1 MCISPRVSRSGVF
14 FVGDYMFASLSERFE
29 GIISSIKGRAII
41 SEKDL
46 DITLRQI
53 RVALLESDVALLV
66 VKKFIDEIRTK
77 IIGQDVLKNVRPD
90 QMIIKLVYD
99 ELVNI
104 LGSNNE
110 EININVSP
118 PAIILFC
125 GLQGSGKTTSAAKL
139 AKLLKIKNNKKIL
152 LVSAD
157 IYRPAAQEQLEILS
171 NENGMDFFKKND
183 QNEIQEIIY
192 KSLNKAK
199 KELYDILIIDTAGRQ
214 TINQEMMDELKVI
227 SNITNPI
234 EKILVA
240 DSLAGQDAANTAQ
253 KFHELI
259 GITGIFLT
267 RVDGDSNGGAALSV
281 KTVTGASIKYIGT
294 GEKIDHIENFSPDR
308 IAKRI
313 LGMGDIVS
321 LVEKASENFENRELE
336 ELSNSI
342 SSGKF
347 DLADF
352 SKQLKQMK
360 KVGGISGM
368 LALLP
373 GISKTQK
380 TMAENNVTDD
390 MLIKQLAIIDS
401 MTLKEKSNP
410 EIIKASRKIRISRG
424 SGTKVQEVNRLLKQF
439 VQSQKMIKRMSG
451 IKKSGGAM
459 EMLNSLK
466 GNIPPNIKF

>member
-1 MCISPRVSRSGVF
+1 MYISPRVSRTDVF
-14 FVGDYMFASLSERFE
+14 LVGDYMFASLSEKFE
-29 GIISSIKGRAII
+29 EIVSSIKGKAII
-41 SEKDL
+41 SEEDL
-46 DITLRQI
+46 NVTLRQI
-53 RVALLESDVALLV
+53 RIALLESDVALSV
-66 VKKFIDEIRTK
+66 VKKFIEEIRVK
-77 IIGQDVLKNVRPD
+77 IIGQNVLKNVKPD

-110 EININVSP
+110 EINLNVTP
-118 PAIILFC
+118 PAVILFC
-125 GLQGSGKTTSAAKL
+125 GLQGSGKTTSVAKL

-152 LVSAD
+152 LVSTD

-171 NENGMDFFKKND
+171 NENEIDFFKKND
-183 QNEIQEIIY
+183 LNEIQKIVFE
-192 KSLNKAK
+192 SLSKAK

-214 TINQEMMDELKVI
+214 AINKEMMDELKII
-227 SNITNPI
+227 SKLTNPI

-253 KFHELI
+253 RFHELI

-267 RVDGDSNGGAALSV
+267 RIDGDSNGGAALSV
-281 KTVTGASIKYIGT
+281 KTITGAPIKYIGI
-294 GEKIDHIENFSPDR
+294 GENIDQIENFSPNR

-321 LVEKASENFENRELE
+321 LVEKASENIENKDLE
-336 ELSNSI
+336 ELSNNI

-360 KVGGISGM
+360 KVGGISGI
-368 LALLP
+368 LSLLP

-390 MLIKQLAIIDS
+390 ILAKQLAIIDS
-401 MTLKEKSNP
+401 MTLGEKSNP
-410 EIIKASRKIRISRG
+410 EIIKASRKIRISKG
-424 SGTKVQEVNRLLKQF
+424 SGTKVQEINRLLKQF
-439 VQSQKMIKRMSG
+439 IQSQKMIKRMG
-451 IKKSGGAM
+451 VMKKGVGAM
-459 EMLNSLK
+459 DVLNNLK

>member
-1 MCISPRVSRSGVF
+1 MYISPRVSRTDVF
-14 FVGDYMFASLSERFE
+14 LVGDYMFASLSEKFE
-29 GIISSIKGRAII
+29 EIVSSIKGKAII
-41 SEKDL
+41 SEEDL
-46 DITLRQI
+46 NVTLRQI
-53 RVALLESDVALLV
+53 RIALLESDVALSV
-66 VKKFIDEIRTK
+66 VKRFIDEVRTK
-77 IIGQDVLKNVRPD
+77 IIGQDLLKNVRPD
-90 QMIIKLVYD
+90 QMVIKMVYD
-99 ELVNI
+99 ELVSI

-125 GLQGSGKTTSAAKL
+125 GLQGSGKTTSIAKL

-152 LVSAD
+152 LVSTD

-171 NENGMDFFKKND
+171 NENEIDFFKKND
-183 QNEIQEIIY
+183 LNEIQEIIY
-192 KSLNKAK
+192 ESLNRAK

-214 TINQEMMDELKVI
+214 TINQEMMDELKII
-227 SNITNPI
+227 SKLTNPI

-267 RVDGDSNGGAALSV
+267 RIDGDSNGGAALSV

-294 GEKIDHIENFSPDR
+294 GEKIDQIENFSPDR

-321 LVEKASENFENRELE
+321 LVEKASENIKNRDLE
-336 ELSNSI
+336 EFSNNI
-342 SSGKF
+342 SSSKF
-347 DLADF
+347 DLTDF
-352 SKQLKQMK
+352 SKQLQQMK

-380 TMAENNVTDD
+380 SMAENNVTDD

-401 MTLKEKSNP
+401 MTPKERSNP
-410 EIIKASRKIRISRG
+410 EIIKASRKIRISNG

-451 IKKSGGAM
+451 LKKSGGAID
-459 EMLNSLK
+459 MLNNLK